1 MSEAFLAEEAPPPRT
16 PPEAAVFVR
25 MLPETVPGLPDELG
39 HIQLENEA
47 RRIERPL
54 LPRDRGNPP
63 CRKVRSTCHS
73 PLKHALPI
81 GA

>member
-1 MSEAFLAEEAPPPRT
+1 MSEALLAEETPPPRT
-16 PPEAAVFVR
+16 PLAAAAFVR
-25 MLPETVPGLPDELG
+25 MLPETVSSLPDELG

-73 PLKHALPI
+73 PLKHALSI